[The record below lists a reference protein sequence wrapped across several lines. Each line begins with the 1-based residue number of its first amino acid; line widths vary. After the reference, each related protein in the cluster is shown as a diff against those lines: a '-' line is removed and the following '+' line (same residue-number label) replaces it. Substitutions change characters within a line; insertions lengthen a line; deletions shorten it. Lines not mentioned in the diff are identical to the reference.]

1 MNLFSHST
9 DFEVHRNWLALTH
22 SLPLNQWYFEV
33 GEPNFIGFVWSIFF
47 CEQNRSEWTLDYP
60 PLFAHFEYGLS
71 KFASYFDSA
80 MLDVNNLNYASEK
93 TKLFQRLTV
102 ITSEIVLA
110 LAILS

>member
-1 MNLFSHST
+1 
-9 DFEVHRNWLALTH
+9 VHRNWLALTH

-33 GEPNFIGFVWSIFF
+33 KSRVITIAYSSQFLF
-47 CEQNRSEWTLDYP
+47 EQNRSEWTLDYP

-71 KFASYFDSA
+71 KFAQYFDPA

-102 ITSEIVLA
+102 IISELVLV